1 MTDGVRVRQT
11 RETVWQWPATPDAKF
26 GASPAFG
33 TNTVH
38 YRQTETHPDEHEL
51 GPPGTFV
58 SEESRQTNSPAY
70 PSLPLVKIVNLRA
83 EEVQYDGP
91 VQFAGYFGVTNPATA
106 WTVTPAYSD
115 DEYGGGEEYYD
126 DDSDYPDD
134 EEGYAEA
141 YGDGAD
147 YQTDEE
153 YLANMEEAGSGE
165 TTVHDWYE
173 ARDLAGEDYLV
184 GYYRRVSLRNA
195 ETRVSVYTGG
205 WTNIAPP
212 GTIIPMNAPAG
223 PVLIEVV
230 VSAYDSLNQRPI
242 PPE

>member
-1 MTDGVRVRQT
+1 M
-11 RETVWQWPATPDAKF
+11 
-26 GASPAFG
+26 
-33 TNTVH
+33 
-38 YRQTETHPDEHEL
+38 

-134 EEGYAEA
+134 E
-141 YGDGAD
+141 
-147 YQTDEE
+147 
-153 YLANMEEAGSGE
+153 
-165 TTVHDWYE
+165 
-173 ARDLAGEDYLV
+173 
-184 GYYRRVSLRNA
+184 
-195 ETRVSVYTGG
+195 
-205 WTNIAPP
+205 
-212 GTIIPMNAPAG
+212 
-223 PVLIEVV
+223 
-230 VSAYDSLNQRPI
+230 
-242 PPE
+242 